1 MRAIQVE
8 QQLVSDGDWSVAG
21 DMRVLESSVRVDE
34 SMGVWARQGERQPCR
49 SPGW

>member
-1 MRAIQVE
+1 MQVE
-8 QQLVSDGDWSVAG
+8 QQLVSDGDWSVTR
-21 DMRVLESSVRVDE
+21 DVHMLESAVRVDE